1 MMVEK
6 KRKKSTVSRS
16 SFRFLFP
23 DDETSDWYRLTPEE
37 RFEESQKLWEVF
49 ILLGGTLEPE
59 PDSQSPF
66 YFLEI
71 QG

>member
-1 MMVEK
+1 MMREK
-6 KRKKSTVSRS
+6 KNEGTTVSKS
-16 SFRFLFP
+16 NFRFPFP
-23 DDETSDWYRLTPEE
+23 NDETSDWYRLTPVE

-49 ILLGGTLEPE
+49 MLLGGNLEPE

-66 YFLEI
+66 NFFEI

>member
-1 MMVEK
+1 M
-6 KRKKSTVSRS
+6 KRKDPLEWKSNREKV
-16 SFRFLFP
+16 FP
-23 DDETSDWYRLTPEE
+23 NDETSDWYRLTPAE
-37 RFEESQKLWEVF
+37 RFEESQRLWEVF

-66 YFLEI
+66 HFPET

>member
-1 MMVEK
+1 M
-6 KRKKSTVSRS
+6 KRKDPLEWKSNLEKI
-16 SFRFLFP
+16 FLN
-23 DDETSDWYRLTPEE
+23 DETSDWYRLTPEE
-37 RFEESQKLWEVF
+37 RFEESQRLWEVF

-66 YFLEI
+66 HFPET